1 MSLCRQVAVVACL
14 GALGLIGPVA
24 VAQIDV
30 PVATRPT
37 TIGSMGAWNPVV
49 AWTVDE
55 ATGLVTIN
63 IRAPGRKPISG
74 GRVDGKPFG
83 RDPDG
88 RKTVTHQLSPGP
100 YRFTVT
106 VRDELERVYEQLITG
121 NWGAAVA
128 ANPSPPVAVPP
139 ASVPVPSTA
148 PVVAAAAEWRP
159 NITWKVDDKTGALTL
174 SVDSVDGRE
183 VTSVL
188 INGLPEPGSPAVQRS
203 IVRQLVPGTFRLN
216 VMASNA
222 SGQRFQQAVA
232 GSWQGSPQLPPASP
246 PAITP
251 SVTAPPV
258 MVVER
263 KWEPRV
269 EWELDPQNGDV
280 RVTVTADGN
289 AAISSVQIAGV
300 DQGGARDGRKV
311 STYKVKPGDFS
322 FLVSVTDT
330 SNRVHNQQV
339 AGTWKAP
346 TPSVVAPQVTV
357 AAATPATSAPVL
369 TPAPVPVPAPTTR
382 PPAPIVA
389 SPVPAAKPP
398 AAAAVLAAAVT
409 PPAPAAP
416 APMPSVSKVM
426 PVWQPD
432 INWTLDSK
440 TGVVSVTVHSLDGRA
455 VNSLLIDGMDVGG
468 NAGLKRALSRG
479 VAPGEF
485 SFVVSAVD
493 PLGQVANKVIS
504 GNWKLPGRASAPSA
518 ASTKVNFAKNVFALV
533 IGNSKYSF
541 GPLENPKNDAN
552 AVAKK
557 LRDFG
562 YDVEVIFDAS
572 RNQIVEALSAS
583 LSRAEKADVNLL
595 YYAGHGVQINGINY
609 LVPTDVSLTN
619 TETLQFSAVKI
630 SEIIDNFMPAK
641 TRLVFLDACR
651 DNPLARSLRRSRNA
665 AGAGLAAMDV
675 ASGTLIS
682 YATKDGSVALD
693 NAGASGGN
701 SPYAKALL
709 EHLGEPLDIT
719 LVLRKVRQKVLDDTN
734 NQQIPW
740 DYGSL
745 TGSELILGR
754 ASNP

>member
-1 MSLCRQVAVVACL
+1 MRPVRQFAVFACL
-14 GALGLIGPVA
+14 GALGLLGPLA
-24 VAQIDV
+24 SAQIDN
-30 PVATRPT
+30 PVASRPT
-37 TIGSMGAWNPVV
+37 SIGSMGAWNPVV

-55 ATGLVTIN
+55 TTGLVTIN
-63 IRAPGRKPISG
+63 IRAPGRKPIAG

-106 VRDELERVYEQLITG
+106 VRDELERVYEQLIVG
-121 NWGAAVA
+121 SWGSAVA
-128 ANPSPPVAVPP
+128 TNPSPPPVASPPAAVPAP
-139 ASVPVPSTA
+139 SVT
-148 PVVAAAAEWRP
+148 PVVAGVADWRP
-159 NITWKVDDKTGALTL
+159 NITWKVDEKTGALTL
-174 SVDSVDGRE
+174 AVDSVDGRE

-188 INGLPEPGSPAVQRS
+188 VNGLPEPGSPAVQRS
-203 IVRQLVPGTFRLN
+203 IIRQLVPGAFRLT
-216 VMASNA
+216 VVASNA
-222 SGQRFQQAVA
+222 SGHRFQQAVVGA
-232 GSWQGSPQLPPASP
+232 WQGAPQLPPSIA
-246 PAITP
+246 PAVTP
-251 SVTAPPV
+251 PPV
-258 MVVER
+258 MVAER

-269 EWELDPQNGDV
+269 EWELDPGSGDV

-289 AAISSVQIAGV
+289 AAIASVQVAGV
-300 DQGGARDGRKV
+300 DQGGAKDGRKV
-311 STYKVKPGDFS
+311 ATYKVKPGDFS
-322 FLVSVTDT
+322 FLVSATDAT
-330 SNRVHNQQV
+330 GRVHNQHV

-346 TPSVVAPQVTV
+346 APPV
-357 AAATPATSAPVL
+357 AAWPVAAP
-369 TPAPVPVPAPTTR
+369 PVA
-382 PPAPIVA
+382 VA
-389 SPVPAAKPP
+389 AAKPP
-398 AAAAVLAAAVT
+398 ASTVPAAQPPAPAVVAAAVT
-409 PPAPAAP
+409 TPSPVVSTPI
-416 APMPSVSKVM
+416 PSVAKVM

-440 TGVVSVTVHSLDGRA
+440 TGVVSVTVDSIDGRA
-455 VNSLLIDGMDVGG
+455 VNTLLIDGMDVGG
-468 NAGLKRALSRG
+468 NSGLKRALSRG

-493 PLGQVANKVIS
+493 PLGQVANKVIA
-504 GNWKLPGRASAPSA
+504 GNWKLPGRAPAPATA
-518 ASTKVNFAKNVFALV
+518 AAKANFAKNVFAIV

-552 AVAKK
+552 AIAKK

-595 YYAGHGVQINGINY
+595 YYAGHGVQINGVNY

-665 AGAGLAAMDV
+665 AGSGLAAMDV

>member
-1 MSLCRQVAVVACL
+1 MRLRRQLAVVVFIA
-14 GALGLIGPVA
+14 ALGLPGSMA
-24 VAQIDV
+24 HAQIEN

-37 TIGSMGAWNPVV
+37 SIGSMGAWNPVV

-63 IRAPGRKPISG
+63 IRAPGRRPIAG

-88 RKTVTHQLSPGP
+88 RKTVTHQLTPGP

-106 VRDELERVYEQLITG
+106 VRDEIERVYEQLITG
-121 NWGAAVA
+121 SWGTAVA
-128 ANPSPPVAVPP
+128 ASPPPAVASPP
-139 ASVPVPSTA
+139 AVTSSQSA
-148 PVVAAAAEWRP
+148 GPVVAAADDWRP
-159 NITWKVDDKTGALTL
+159 SITWKVDDKSGALTL
-174 SVDSVDGRE
+174 SVDSADGRE

-188 INGLPEPGSPAVQRS
+188 INGLPEPGAPAKQRA
-203 IVRQLVPGTFRLN
+203 IVRQLLPGAFRFT
-216 VMASNA
+216 VVASNA
-222 SGQRFQQAVA
+222 SGQRFQQAVV
-232 GSWQGSPQLPPASP
+232 GSWQGAPQLPPAAP
-246 PAITP
+246 PSIAPTITP
-251 SVTAPPV
+251 APV
-258 MVVER
+258 MVAER
-263 KWEPRV
+263 KWEPRI
-269 EWELDPQNGDV
+269 EWELDPASGDV
-280 RVTVTADGN
+280 RVTVTAEGN
-289 AAISSVQIAGV
+289 AAISSVRVAGV
-300 DQGGARDGRKV
+300 EQGGAKDGRKV
-311 STYKVKPGDFS
+311 ATHKVKPGDFN
-322 FLVSVTDT
+322 FLVSTTDA
-330 SNRVHNQQV
+330 SGRIHNQQV
-339 AGTWKAP
+339 AGTWKATP
-346 TPSVVAPQVTV
+346 LPVATPSVAV
-357 AAATPATSAPVL
+357 AAASTP
-369 TPAPVPVPAPTTR
+369 TPAPVAVPP
-382 PPAPIVA
+382 
-389 SPVPAAKPP
+389 PP
-398 AAAAVLAAAVT
+398 AATKPAVPASASAPPVVASAATVS
-409 PPAPAAP
+409 APG
-416 APMPSVSKVM
+416 SSKVM
-426 PVWQPD
+426 PAWQPD

-440 TGVVSVTVHSLDGRA
+440 TGVVSVTVDSLDGRA
-455 VNSLLIDGMDVGG
+455 VNTVLIDGMDIGG
-468 NAGLKRALSRG
+468 NAGLKRSLSRG

-493 PLGQVANKVIS
+493 PLGQVANRVIT
-504 GNWKLPGRASAPSA
+504 GNWKLPGRATSTANASA
-518 ASTKVNFAKNVFALV
+518 KVNYAKSVFALV

-552 AVAKK
+552 AIAKK

-595 YYAGHGVQINGINY
+595 YYAGHGVQINGVNY

-665 AGAGLAAMDV
+665 AGSGLAAMDV

-693 NAGASGGN
+693 NAGASGAN

>member
-1 MSLCRQVAVVACL
+1 MRLRRQLAVFAFL
-14 GALGLIGPVA
+14 AALGLPGSMA
-24 VAQIDV
+24 HAQIDN

-37 TIGSMGAWNPVV
+37 SIGSMGAWNPVV

-63 IRAPGRKPISG
+63 IRAPGRKPIAG

-88 RKTVTHQLSPGP
+88 RKTVTHQLTPGP

-106 VRDELERVYEQLITG
+106 VRDELERVYEQLVTG
-121 NWGAAVA
+121 SWGAAVA
-128 ANPSPPVAVPP
+128 ASPPPAVASSP
-139 ASVPVPSTA
+139 AVTPSQSA
-148 PVVAAAAEWRP
+148 GPVVAAADDWKP
-159 NITWKVDDKTGALTL
+159 SITWKVDDKSGALTL
-174 SVDSVDGRE
+174 SVDSADGRE

-188 INGLPEPGSPAVQRS
+188 INGLPEPGAPAKQRA
-203 IVRQLVPGTFRLN
+203 IVRQLLPGAFRFT
-216 VMASNA
+216 VVASNA
-222 SGQRFQQAVA
+222 SGQRFQQAVV
-232 GSWQGSPQLPPASP
+232 GSWQGAPQLPPAAPPSIA

-251 SVTAPPV
+251 APV
-258 MVVER
+258 MVAER
-263 KWEPRV
+263 KWEPRI
-269 EWELDPQNGDV
+269 EWELDPASGDV
-280 RVTVTADGN
+280 RVTVTAGGN
-289 AAISSVQIAGV
+289 AAISSVRVAGV
-300 DQGGARDGRKV
+300 EQGGAKDGRKV
-311 STYKVKPGDFS
+311 ATHKVKPGDFN
-322 FLVSVTDT
+322 FLVSTTDA
-330 SNRVHNQQV
+330 SGNIHNQQV
-339 AGTWKAP
+339 AGTWKATTPPVAPPSVAVVAATTP
-346 TPSVVAPQVTV
+346 TPAPPVVASTAKPVSV
-357 AAATPATSAPVL
+357 AAPPAATPPPAAT
-369 TPAPVPVPAPTTR
+369 TPAAAVASSAA
-382 PPAPIVA
+382 PPAPLVVA
-389 SPVPAAKPP
+389 SAAT
-398 AAAAVLAAAVT
+398 VS
-409 PPAPAAP
+409 APG
-416 APMPSVSKVM
+416 SSKVM
-426 PVWQPD
+426 PAWQPD

-440 TGVVSVTVHSLDGRA
+440 TGVVSVTVDSLDGRA
-455 VNSLLIDGMDVGG
+455 VNTVLIDGMDIGG
-468 NAGLKRALSRG
+468 NAGLKRSLSRG

-493 PLGQVANKVIS
+493 PLGQVANRVIT
-504 GNWKLPGRASAPSA
+504 GNWKLPGRATSTANASA
-518 ASTKVNFAKNVFALV
+518 KVNYAKSVFALV

-552 AVAKK
+552 AIAKK

-595 YYAGHGVQINGINY
+595 YYAGHGVQINGVNY

-665 AGAGLAAMDV
+665 AGSGLAAMDV

-693 NAGASGGN
+693 NSGASGAN

>member
-1 MSLCRQVAVVACL
+1 MRLRRQLAVVVFIA
-14 GALGLIGPVA
+14 ALGLPGSMA
-24 VAQIDV
+24 HAQIEN

-37 TIGSMGAWNPVV
+37 SIGSMGAWNPVV

-63 IRAPGRKPISG
+63 IRAPGRKPIAG

-88 RKTVTHQLSPGP
+88 RKTVTHQLTPGP

-106 VRDELERVYEQLITG
+106 VRDEIERVYEQLITG
-121 NWGAAVA
+121 SWGTAVA
-128 ANPSPPVAVPP
+128 ASPPPAVASPP
-139 ASVPVPSTA
+139 AVTSSQSA
-148 PVVAAAAEWRP
+148 GPVVAAADDWRP
-159 NITWKVDDKTGALTL
+159 SITWKVDDKSGALTL
-174 SVDSVDGRE
+174 SVDSADGRE

-188 INGLPEPGSPAVQRS
+188 INGLPEPGAPAKQRA
-203 IVRQLVPGTFRLN
+203 IVRQLLPGAFRFT
-216 VMASNA
+216 VVASNA
-222 SGQRFQQAVA
+222 SGQRFQQAVV
-232 GSWQGSPQLPPASP
+232 GSWQGAPQLPPAAP
-246 PAITP
+246 PSIAPTITP
-251 SVTAPPV
+251 APV
-258 MVVER
+258 MVAER
-263 KWEPRV
+263 KWEPRI
-269 EWELDPQNGDV
+269 EWELDPASGDV
-280 RVTVTADGN
+280 RVTVTAEGN
-289 AAISSVQIAGV
+289 AAISSVRVAGV
-300 DQGGARDGRKV
+300 EQGGAKDGRKV
-311 STYKVKPGDFS
+311 ATHKVKPGDFN
-322 FLVSVTDT
+322 FLVSTTDA
-330 SNRVHNQQV
+330 SGRIHNQQV
-339 AGTWKAP
+339 AGTWKATP
-346 TPSVVAPQVTV
+346 LPVATPSVAV
-357 AAATPATSAPVL
+357 AAASTP
-369 TPAPVPVPAPTTR
+369 TPAPVAVPP
-382 PPAPIVA
+382 
-389 SPVPAAKPP
+389 PP
-398 AAAAVLAAAVT
+398 AATKPAVPASASAPPVVASAATVS
-409 PPAPAAP
+409 APG
-416 APMPSVSKVM
+416 SSKVM
-426 PVWQPD
+426 PAWQPD

-440 TGVVSVTVHSLDGRA
+440 TGVVSVTVDSLDGRA
-455 VNSLLIDGMDVGG
+455 VNTVLIDGMDIGG
-468 NAGLKRALSRG
+468 NAGLKRSLSRG

-493 PLGQVANKVIS
+493 PLGQVANRVIT
-504 GNWKLPGRASAPSA
+504 GNWKLPGRATSTANASA
-518 ASTKVNFAKNVFALV
+518 KVNYAKSVFALV

-552 AVAKK
+552 AIAKK

-595 YYAGHGVQINGINY
+595 YYAGHGVQINGVNY

-665 AGAGLAAMDV
+665 AGSGLAAMDV

-693 NAGASGGN
+693 NAGASGAN

>member
-1 MSLCRQVAVVACL
+1 MSPVRQFAVFACL
-14 GALGLIGPVA
+14 GVLGLLGPSA
-24 VAQIDV
+24 SAQIDN
-30 PVATRPT
+30 PVASRPT
-37 TIGSMGAWNPVV
+37 SIGSMGAWNPVV

-55 ATGLVTIN
+55 TTGLVTIN
-63 IRAPGRKPISG
+63 IRAPGRKPIAG

-106 VRDELERVYEQLITG
+106 VRDELERVYEQLIVG
-121 NWGAAVA
+121 SWGSAVA
-128 ANPSPPVAVPP
+128 ANPSPPPVASPPAAVPAP
-139 ASVPVPSTA
+139 SVT
-148 PVVAAAAEWRP
+148 PVVAGIADWRP
-159 NITWKVDDKTGALTL
+159 NITWKVDEKTGALTL
-174 SVDSVDGRE
+174 AVDSVDGRE

-188 INGLPEPGSPAVQRS
+188 VNGLPELGSPAVQRS
-203 IVRQLVPGTFRLN
+203 IIRQLVPGAFRLT
-216 VMASNA
+216 VVASNA
-222 SGQRFQQAVA
+222 SGQRFQQAVVGA
-232 GSWQGSPQLPPASP
+232 WQGAPQLPPSSP
-246 PAITP
+246 PSIAPAVTP
-251 SVTAPPV
+251 PPV
-258 MVVER
+258 MVAER

-269 EWELDPQNGDV
+269 EWELDSGSGDV

-289 AAISSVQIAGV
+289 AAIASVQVAGV
-300 DQGGARDGRKV
+300 DQGGAKDGRKV
-311 STYKVKPGDFS
+311 ATYKVKPGDFS
-322 FLVSVTDT
+322 FLVSATDVTG
-330 SNRVHNQQV
+330 RVHNQQV

-346 TPSVVAPQVTV
+346 APPVAALPVAAPPVAVTV
-357 AAATPATSAPVL
+357 AKPPAST
-369 TPAPVPVPAPTTR
+369 VPAAQ
-382 PPAPIVA
+382 PPAQA
-389 SPVPAAKPP
+389 GPAAKPP
-398 AAAAVLAAAVT
+398 ASAAVAATVT
-409 PPAPAAP
+409 TPSPVASAPIPGVA
-416 APMPSVSKVM
+416 KVM
-426 PVWQPD
+426 PVWQPN

-440 TGVVSVTVHSLDGRA
+440 TGVVSVTVDSIDGRA
-455 VNSLLIDGMDVGG
+455 VNTVLIDGMDVGG
-468 NAGLKRALSRG
+468 NSGLKRALSRG

-493 PLGQVANKVIS
+493 PLGQVANKVIT
-504 GNWKLPGRASAPSA
+504 GNWKLPGRATAPATA
-518 ASTKVNFAKNVFALV
+518 AAKANFAKNVFAIV

-552 AVAKK
+552 AIAKK

-595 YYAGHGVQINGINY
+595 YYAGHGVQINGVNY

-665 AGAGLAAMDV
+665 AGSGLAAMDV

-754 ASNP
+754 ATNP

>member
-1 MSLCRQVAVVACL
+1 MGSFRQRVVFACL
-14 GALGLIGPVA
+14 GVFGALGPLA
-24 VAQIDV
+24 TAQMRD
-30 PVATRPT
+30 PFAPRNLLSTGPT
-37 TIGSMGAWNPVV
+37 TQVDSTGAWNPVV

-55 ATGLVTIN
+55 ATGLMTIN
-63 IRAPGRKPISG
+63 IRSPGRQPIAG
-74 GRVDGKPFG
+74 GRVDNKPFG
-83 RDPDG
+83 SDPYG
-88 RKTVTHQLSPGP
+88 RRTLTHQLSPGP
-100 YRFTVT
+100 YRFAVT
-106 VRDELERVYEQLITG
+106 VRDDFNRVFEQWIVGTWRG
-121 NWGAAVA
+121 GAASA
-128 ANPSPPVAVPP
+128 PSR
-139 ASVPVPSTA
+139 PSTA
-148 PVVAAAAEWRP
+148 EDVGATPPSIPPAVATVGDWKP
-159 NITWKVDDKTGALTL
+159 SVTWKVDDQSGALTV
-174 SVDSVDGRE
+174 SVDSVDGSD
-183 VTSVL
+183 VASVL
-188 INGLPEPGSPAVQRS
+188 INGFLEPGAPSKQRA
-203 IVRQLVPGTFRLN
+203 IVRQLVPGVYRFT
-216 VMASNA
+216 VVASNA
-222 SGQRFQQAVA
+222 KGQKFQQSVS
-232 GSWQGSPQLPPASP
+232 GVWQQTAQATP
-246 PAITP
+246 TP
-251 SVTAPPV
+251 SLAPIVTPVVTTPAV
-258 MVVER
+258 MVAES

-269 EWELDPQNGDV
+269 EWELNSLSGEL
-280 RVTVTADGN
+280 RVTVTTDGKS
-289 AAISSVQIAGV
+289 AIASLRVAGV
-300 DQGGARDGRKV
+300 EQGGAKDGNKSV
-311 STYKVKPGDFS
+311 TYKVKPGDFN
-322 FLVSVTDT
+322 FPVSVTDVAGRT
-330 SNRVHNQQV
+330 HNQQV
-339 AGTWKAP
+339 VGTWKAP
-346 TPSVVAPQVTV
+346 A
-357 AAATPATSAPVL
+357 
-369 TPAPVPVPAPTTR
+369 
-382 PPAPIVA
+382 
-389 SPVPAAKPP
+389 PP
-398 AAAAVLAAAVT
+398 AAVVT
-409 PPAPAAP
+409 IPAPAASVT
-416 APMPSVSKVM
+416 ASTIAASSPSSAKVM
-426 PVWQPD
+426 PAWQPD
-432 INWTLDSK
+432 INWTLDAK
-440 TGVVSVTVHSLDGRA
+440 AGVVSVTVDSVDGRPVNA
-455 VNSLLIDGMDVGG
+455 VLIDGMDVGG

-493 PLGQVANKVIS
+493 SLGQVANRVVS
-504 GNWKLPGRASAPSA
+504 GTWKLAGRVSGATNAVA
-518 ASTKVNFAKNVFALV
+518 NVNYAKSVFALV

-552 AVAKK
+552 AIAKK

-562 YDVEVIFDAS
+562 YDVEVVFDAS

-595 YYAGHGVQINGINY
+595 YYAGHGVQINGVNY
-609 LVPTDVSLTN
+609 LIPTDVSLTN

-754 ASNP
+754 APNP

>member
-1 MSLCRQVAVVACL
+1 MRLRRQLAVVVFIA
-14 GALGLIGPVA
+14 ALGLPGSMA
-24 VAQIDV
+24 HAQIEN

-37 TIGSMGAWNPVV
+37 SIGSMGAWNPVV

-63 IRAPGRKPISG
+63 IRAPGRKPIAG

-88 RKTVTHQLSPGP
+88 RKTVTHQLTPGP

-106 VRDELERVYEQLITG
+106 VRDEIERVYEQLITG
-121 NWGAAVA
+121 SWGTAVA
-128 ANPSPPVAVPP
+128 ASPPPAVASPP
-139 ASVPVPSTA
+139 AVTSSQSA
-148 PVVAAAAEWRP
+148 GPVVAAADDWRP
-159 NITWKVDDKTGALTL
+159 SITWKVDDKSGALTL
-174 SVDSVDGRE
+174 SVDSADGRE

-188 INGLPEPGSPAVQRS
+188 INGLPEPGAPAKQRA
-203 IVRQLVPGTFRLN
+203 IVRQLLPGAFRFT
-216 VMASNA
+216 VVASNA
-222 SGQRFQQAVA
+222 SGQRFQQAVV
-232 GSWQGSPQLPPASP
+232 GSWQGAPQLPPAAP
-246 PAITP
+246 PSIAPTITP
-251 SVTAPPV
+251 APV
-258 MVVER
+258 MVAER
-263 KWEPRV
+263 KWEPRI
-269 EWELDPQNGDV
+269 EWELDPASGDV
-280 RVTVTADGN
+280 RVTVTAEGN
-289 AAISSVQIAGV
+289 TAISSVRVAGV
-300 DQGGARDGRKV
+300 EQGGAKDGRKV
-311 STYKVKPGDFS
+311 ATHKVKPGDFN
-322 FLVSVTDT
+322 FLVSTTDA
-330 SNRVHNQQV
+330 SGRIHNQQV
-339 AGTWKAP
+339 AGTWKATP
-346 TPSVVAPQVTV
+346 LPVATPSVAV
-357 AAATPATSAPVL
+357 AAASTP
-369 TPAPVPVPAPTTR
+369 TPAPVAVPP
-382 PPAPIVA
+382 
-389 SPVPAAKPP
+389 PP
-398 AAAAVLAAAVT
+398 AATKPAVPASASAPPVVASAATVS
-409 PPAPAAP
+409 APG
-416 APMPSVSKVM
+416 SSKVM
-426 PVWQPD
+426 PAWQPD

-440 TGVVSVTVHSLDGRA
+440 TGVVSVTVDSLDGRA
-455 VNSLLIDGMDVGG
+455 VNTVLIDGMDIGG
-468 NAGLKRALSRG
+468 NAGLKRSLSRG

-493 PLGQVANKVIS
+493 PLGQVANRVIT
-504 GNWKLPGRASAPSA
+504 GNWKLPGRATSTANASA
-518 ASTKVNFAKNVFALV
+518 KVNYAKSVFALV

-552 AVAKK
+552 AIAKK

-595 YYAGHGVQINGINY
+595 YYAGHGVQINGVNY

-665 AGAGLAAMDV
+665 AGSGLAAMDV

-693 NAGASGGN
+693 NAGASGAN

>member
-1 MSLCRQVAVVACL
+1 MRLRRQLAVVVFIA
-14 GALGLIGPVA
+14 ALGLPGSMA
-24 VAQIDV
+24 HAQIEN

-37 TIGSMGAWNPVV
+37 SIGSMGAWNPVV

-63 IRAPGRKPISG
+63 IRAPGRKPIAG

-88 RKTVTHQLSPGP
+88 RKTVTHQLTPGP

-106 VRDELERVYEQLITG
+106 VRDEIERVYEQLITG
-121 NWGAAVA
+121 SWGTAVA
-128 ANPSPPVAVPP
+128 ASPPPAVASPP
-139 ASVPVPSTA
+139 AVTSSQSA
-148 PVVAAAAEWRP
+148 GPVVAAADDWRP
-159 NITWKVDDKTGALTL
+159 SITWKVDDKSGALTL
-174 SVDSVDGRE
+174 SVDSADGRE

-188 INGLPEPGSPAVQRS
+188 INGLPESGAPAKQRA
-203 IVRQLVPGTFRLN
+203 IVRQLLPGAFRFT
-216 VMASNA
+216 VVASNA
-222 SGQRFQQAVA
+222 SGQRFQQAVV
-232 GSWQGSPQLPPASP
+232 GSWQGAPQLPPAAP
-246 PAITP
+246 PSIAPTITP
-251 SVTAPPV
+251 APV
-258 MVVER
+258 MVAER
-263 KWEPRV
+263 KWEPRI
-269 EWELDPQNGDV
+269 EWELDPASGDV
-280 RVTVTADGN
+280 RVTVTAEGN
-289 AAISSVQIAGV
+289 AAISSVRVAGV
-300 DQGGARDGRKV
+300 EQGGAKDGRKV
-311 STYKVKPGDFS
+311 ATHKVKPGDFN
-322 FLVSVTDT
+322 FLVSTTDA
-330 SNRVHNQQV
+330 SGRIHNQQV
-339 AGTWKAP
+339 AGTWKATP
-346 TPSVVAPQVTV
+346 LPVATPSVAV
-357 AAATPATSAPVL
+357 AAASTP
-369 TPAPVPVPAPTTR
+369 TPAPVAVPP
-382 PPAPIVA
+382 
-389 SPVPAAKPP
+389 PP
-398 AAAAVLAAAVT
+398 AATKPAVPASASAPPVVASAATVS
-409 PPAPAAP
+409 APG
-416 APMPSVSKVM
+416 SSKVM
-426 PVWQPD
+426 PAWQPD

-440 TGVVSVTVHSLDGRA
+440 TGVVSVTVDSLDGRA
-455 VNSLLIDGMDVGG
+455 VNTVLIDGMDIGG
-468 NAGLKRALSRG
+468 NAGLKRSLSRG

-493 PLGQVANKVIS
+493 PLGQVANRVIT
-504 GNWKLPGRASAPSA
+504 GNWKLPGRATSTANASA
-518 ASTKVNFAKNVFALV
+518 KVNYAKSVFALV

-552 AVAKK
+552 AIAKK

-595 YYAGHGVQINGINY
+595 YYAGHGVQINGVNY

-665 AGAGLAAMDV
+665 AGSGLAAMDV

-693 NAGASGGN
+693 NAGASGAN

>member
-1 MSLCRQVAVVACL
+1 MSPVRQFAVFACL
-14 GALGLIGPVA
+14 GALGLLGPLA
-24 VAQIDV
+24 SAQIDN
-30 PVATRPT
+30 PVASRPT
-37 TIGSMGAWNPVV
+37 SIGSMGAWNPVV

-55 ATGLVTIN
+55 TTGLVTIN
-63 IRAPGRKPISG
+63 IRAPGRKPIAG

-106 VRDELERVYEQLITG
+106 VRDELERVYEQLIVG
-121 NWGAAVA
+121 SWGSAVA
-128 ANPSPPVAVPP
+128 ANPSPPPVASPPAAVPAP
-139 ASVPVPSTA
+139 SVT
-148 PVVAAAAEWRP
+148 PVVAGIADWRP
-159 NITWKVDDKTGALTL
+159 NITWKVDEKTGALTL
-174 SVDSVDGRE
+174 AVDSVDGRE

-188 INGLPEPGSPAVQRS
+188 VNGLPEPGSPAVQRS
-203 IVRQLVPGTFRLN
+203 IIRQLVPGAFRLT
-216 VMASNA
+216 VVASNA
-222 SGQRFQQAVA
+222 SGQRFQQAVVGA
-232 GSWQGSPQLPPASP
+232 WQGAPQLPPSSP
-246 PAITP
+246 PSIAPAVTP
-251 SVTAPPV
+251 PPV
-258 MVVER
+258 MVAER

-269 EWELDPQNGDV
+269 EWELDSGSGDV

-289 AAISSVQIAGV
+289 AAIASVRVAGV
-300 DQGGARDGRKV
+300 DQGGAKDGRKV
-311 STYKVKPGDFS
+311 ATYKVKPGDFN
-322 FLVSVTDT
+322 FLVSATDAT
-330 SNRVHNQQV
+330 GRVHSQQV

-346 TPSVVAPQVTV
+346 A
-357 AAATPATSAPVL
+357 
-369 TPAPVPVPAPTTR
+369 
-382 PPAPIVA
+382 PPAP
-389 SPVPAAKPP
+389 
-398 AAAAVLAAAVT
+398 AVVAAAVT
-409 PPAPAAP
+409 TPSPVASAPSPGVA
-416 APMPSVSKVM
+416 KVM

-440 TGVVSVTVHSLDGRA
+440 TGVVSVTVDSIDGRA
-455 VNSLLIDGMDVGG
+455 VNTLLIDGMDVGG
-468 NAGLKRALSRG
+468 NSGLKRALSRG

-493 PLGQVANKVIS
+493 PLGQVANKVIT
-504 GNWKLPGRASAPSA
+504 GNWKLPGRAPAPATA
-518 ASTKVNFAKNVFALV
+518 AAKANFAKNVFAIV

-552 AVAKK
+552 AIAKK

-595 YYAGHGVQINGINY
+595 YYAGHGVQINGVNY

-665 AGAGLAAMDV
+665 AGSGLAAMDV

-693 NAGASGGN
+693 NAGTSGGN

-754 ASNP
+754 ATNP

>member
-1 MSLCRQVAVVACL
+1 MGPCRQFAAVFCL
-14 GALGLIGPVA
+14 GALGLMGPLA
-24 VAQIDV
+24 FAQMDN
-30 PVATRPT
+30 PMATRPT

-63 IRAPGRKPISG
+63 IRAPGRKPIAG

-100 YRFTVT
+100 YRFSVT
-106 VRDELERVYEQLITG
+106 VRDELDRVYEQMITG
-121 NWGAAVA
+121 SWGAAVA
-128 ANPSPPVAVPP
+128 ATAPSPA
-139 ASVPVPSTA
+139 ASP
-148 PVVAAAAEWRP
+148 AAAASPPSAVPIEAGAGDWRP
-159 NITWKVDDKTGALTL
+159 NITWKVDDKTGALTV
-174 SVDSVDGRE
+174 SVDSIDGRE
-183 VTSVL
+183 VTTVL
-188 INGLPEPGSPAVQRS
+188 INGLPEPGAPSKQRA
-203 IVRQLVPGTFRLN
+203 IVRQLVPGAFRLT
-216 VMASNA
+216 VVASNA
-222 SGQRFQQAVA
+222 NGQRFQQAIA
-232 GSWQGSPQLPPASP
+232 GAWQGAPQLPPAAP
-246 PAITP
+246 PSIAP
-251 SVTAPPV
+251 AVSAPPV
-258 MVVER
+258 MVAER

-269 EWELDPQNGDV
+269 EWELDPTSGDV
-280 RVTVTADGN
+280 RVMVTADAN
-289 AAISSVQIAGV
+289 AAISSVRVAGV
-300 DQGGARDGRKV
+300 EQGGAKDGRKIA
-311 STYKVKPGDFS
+311 THKVKPGDFN
-322 FLVSVTDT
+322 FLVSTTDA
-330 SNRVHNQQV
+330 SGRVHNQQV
-339 AGTWKAP
+339 AGTWKPP
-346 TPSVVAPQVTV
+346 TPVAAPPAAIV
-357 AAATPATSAPVL
+357 AAAAAP
-369 TPAPVPVPAPTTR
+369 P
-382 PPAPIVA
+382 
-389 SPVPAAKPP
+389 
-398 AAAAVLAAAVT
+398 AAVT
-409 PPAPAAP
+409 PAPAQVAAAAP
-416 APMPSVSKVM
+416 ASPTPSSPVVASAAVPPVPGVSKVM

-440 TGVVSVTVHSLDGRA
+440 SGVVSVTVDSIDGRP
-455 VNSLLIDGMDVGG
+455 VNTVLIDGMDVGG

-493 PLGQVANKVIS
+493 PLGQVANRVIS
-504 GNWKLPGRASAPSA
+504 GTWKLPGRANTPANASA
-518 ASTKVNFAKNVFALV
+518 KVNFAKNVFALV

-595 YYAGHGVQINGINY
+595 YYAGHGVQINGVNY

-665 AGAGLAAMDV
+665 AGSGLAAMDV

>member
-1 MSLCRQVAVVACL
+1 MDN
-14 GALGLIGPVA
+14 PM
-24 VAQIDV
+24 
-30 PVATRPT
+30 ATRPT

-63 IRAPGRKPISG
+63 IRAPGRKPIAG

-100 YRFTVT
+100 YRFSVT
-106 VRDELERVYEQLITG
+106 VRDELDRVYEQMITG
-121 NWGAAVA
+121 SWGAAVA
-128 ANPSPPVAVPP
+128 ATAPSPA
-139 ASVPVPSTA
+139 ASP
-148 PVVAAAAEWRP
+148 AAAAAPPSAVPIEAGAGDWRP
-159 NITWKVDDKTGALTL
+159 NITWKVDDKTGALTV
-174 SVDSVDGRE
+174 SVDSIDGRE
-183 VTSVL
+183 VTTVL
-188 INGLPEPGSPAVQRS
+188 INGLPEPGAPSKQRA
-203 IVRQLVPGTFRLN
+203 IVRQLVPGAFRLT
-216 VMASNA
+216 VVASNA
-222 SGQRFQQAVA
+222 SGQRFQQAIA
-232 GSWQGSPQLPPASP
+232 GAWQGAPQLPPAAP
-246 PAITP
+246 PSIAP
-251 SVTAPPV
+251 AVSAPPV
-258 MVVER
+258 MVAER

-269 EWELDPQNGDV
+269 EWELDPTSGDV
-280 RVTVTADGN
+280 RVVVTADAN
-289 AAISSVQIAGV
+289 AAISSVRVAGV
-300 DQGGARDGRKV
+300 EQGGAKDGRKIA
-311 STYKVKPGDFS
+311 THKVKPGDFN
-322 FLVSVTDT
+322 FLVSTTDA
-330 SNRVHNQQV
+330 SGRVHNQQV
-339 AGTWKAP
+339 AGTWKPP
-346 TPSVVAPQVTV
+346 TPVAAPPAAIVAAAATPPAVV
-357 AAATPATSAPVL
+357 AAATAPLALPPSSAVSAPV
-369 TPAPVPVPAPTTR
+369 
-382 PPAPIVA
+382 VA
-389 SPVPAAKPP
+389 SPSATPAAPAVAAPAVAAKPP
-398 AAAAVLAAAVT
+398 AAVT
-409 PPAPAAP
+409 PAPAKVAAAAP
-416 APMPSVSKVM
+416 ASPTASPPVVASAAVPPVPGVSKVM
-426 PVWQPD
+426 PLWQPD

-440 TGVVSVTVHSLDGRA
+440 SGVVSVTVDSIDGRP
-455 VNSLLIDGMDVGG
+455 VNTVLIDGMDVGG

-493 PLGQVANKVIS
+493 PLGQVANRVIS
-504 GNWKLPGRASAPSA
+504 GTWKLPGRASTPANASA
-518 ASTKVNFAKNVFALV
+518 KVNFAKNVFALV

-595 YYAGHGVQINGINY
+595 YYAGHGVQINGVNY

-754 ASNP
+754 APNP